1 MDNMYEHNVCTIC
14 MNKMY
19 DKYPLFF
26 FQATKGQR
34 RADVLVHRATA
45 GHLAVRPY
53 WQRQE
58 REHQVGGC

>member
-1 MDNMYEHNVCTIC
+1 MYNMYEQNMTNILC
-14 MNKMY
+14 
-19 DKYPLFF
+19 FF
-26 FQATKGQR
+26 FQAAKGQR